1 MMRNAVQCK
10 AVAKDFHSKDLGWMG
25 HWLRRL
31 RGEEPL
37 VATVVRGV
45 DFEVAEGEIFGI
57 LGPNGSGKSTL
68 IRMISTLLLPDR
80 GRIEIFGLD
89 VTTRLHE
96 VRRLLNRVSVDAALH
111 KKLSPVENLLVT
123 ARVYG
128 LTRRSMLDEVHAILE
143 RVGFTPAQMAG
154 PVEEFSRGMQQKVSI
169 ARAFLTRPRLLLL
182 DEPTTG
188 LDPKSKRDVQAMI
201 EAYRDETRAA
211 IILTT
216 HDMEEADRLCDRV
229 AIIRSGRFLA
239 TDTAEGLKALLPPGT
254 EPRNLESVFL
264 HLTGDTWN
272 ADALGD
278 SPPGRMAA

>member
-1 MMRNAVQCK
+1 MQHAVQCK
-10 AVAKDFHSKDLGWMG
+10 AVTKEFFSQEIGWMG
-25 HWLRRL
+25 HWLRRF
-31 RGEEPL
+31 RGEDPL

-80 GRIEIFGLD
+80 GSIEIYGLD

-123 ARVYG
+123 ARIYG
-128 LTRRSMLDEVHAILE
+128 LNRQNMLHEVHAILE
-143 RVGFTPAQMAG
+143 RVGFTAKQMASS
-154 PVEEFSRGMQQKVSI
+154 VEEFSRGMQQKVSI
-169 ARAFLTRPRLLLL
+169 ARAFLTRPKLLLL

-188 LDPKSKRDVQAMI
+188 LDPKSKRDVQTMI
-201 EAYRDETRAA
+201 EAYRQERQAA
-211 IILTT
+211 VILTT

-229 AIIRSGRFLA
+229 AIIRKGGFLA
-239 TDTAEGLKALLPPGT
+239 TDTPEGLKAMLPPGAA
-254 EPRNLESVFL
+254 PRNLESVFL
-264 HLTGDTWN
+264 HLTGDSWN
-272 ADALGD
+272 AELGD